1 MSGECHVLFQ
11 PRGISAMGFPAH
23 VRCSIRSSPPP
34 IRPKMSATGCE
45 VSGSRRAWYRRF
57 LRERSGIV
65 PTRGRTHGLESPCHF
80 NHRPHFQLN
89 PCLQPCEPAPTRQP
103 NYVRPTSNCRLV
115 GTHRLRRG
123 AGQEHCRC
131 RALVRWLSPA
141 ILFCKRV
148 NVFLARAQEIEEVH
162 TPVFAGL
169 ADAEQ
174 DQISLDTIFCRDAVE
189 YMAKFGERFDRVFSV
204 VVVPRN
210 PIVIEKREEVLA
222 MLFETRPEF
231 HGYFT
236 PDLLGNW
243 FLAVSSG

>member
-1 MSGECHVLFQ
+1 M
-11 PRGISAMGFPAH
+11 
-23 VRCSIRSSPPP
+23 
-34 IRPKMSATGCE
+34 
-45 VSGSRRAWYRRF
+45 
-57 LRERSGIV
+57 
-65 PTRGRTHGLESPCHF
+65 
-80 NHRPHFQLN
+80 
-89 PCLQPCEPAPTRQP
+89 
-103 NYVRPTSNCRLV
+103 
-115 GTHRLRRG
+115 
-123 AGQEHCRC
+123 
-131 RALVRWLSPA
+131 
-141 ILFCKRV
+141 LFCKRV
-148 NVFLARAQEIEEVH
+148 NVLLARAQEIEEVH

-189 YMAKFGERFDRVFSV
+189 YMAKFGQRFDRVFRV

>member
-1 MSGECHVLFQ
+1 
-11 PRGISAMGFPAH
+11 MGFPAH

-65 PTRGRTHGLESPCHF
+65 PTRGRTHGLESPYHF

-103 NYVRPTSNCRLV
+103 NYVRPTSNCRPV
-115 GTHRLRRG
+115 GPHRLRRG
-123 AGQEHCRC
+123 VSQEHCRC

-148 NVFLARAQEIEEVH
+148 NVLLARAQEIEEVH

-169 ADAEQ
+169 ADAEK
-174 DQISLDTIFCRDAVE
+174 DQIVIKSVLGRRPQHHVSKCC
-189 YMAKFGERFDRVFSV
+189 ERFDRMLRV

-210 PIVIEKREEVLA
+210 SIVL
-222 MLFETRPEF
+222 
-231 HGYFT
+231 
-236 PDLLGNW
+236 
-243 FLAVSSG
+243 

>member
-11 PRGISAMGFPAH
+11 PRGVSAMGFPAH

-115 GTHRLRRG
+115 GTHRPRRG
-123 AGQEHCRC
+123 ASQEHCRC
-131 RALVRWLSPA
+131 RALACCLIALFVA
-141 ILFCKRV
+141 ILSVARIGRSLRV
-148 NVFLARAQEIEEVH
+148 STPDCCAVTPWFGPKLNHAKKFLAQNLRLLPPSLCGSLASCVSGS
-162 TPVFAGL
+162 PSVAGL
-169 ADAEQ
+169 HHDW
-174 DQISLDTIFCRDAVE
+174 S
-189 YMAKFGERFDRVFSV
+189 G
-204 VVVPRN
+204 
-210 PIVIEKREEVLA
+210 
-222 MLFETRPEF
+222 
-231 HGYFT
+231 T
-236 PDLLGNW
+236 PPD
-243 FLAVSSG
+243 